1 MTGMDEVGRL
11 FNNNE
16 LIVAEVLQSAE
27 SMKAAVSY
35 LEPHMESSDSAK
47 KKVLLATVKGDV
59 HDIGKNLV
67 EIILANN
74 GYEIIN
80 LGINVRSDRIVQE
93 VQEKK
98 PDIIGLSG
106 LLVKSAQQMVTTAED
121 LKAADIDIPI
131 VVGGAALTR
140 KFTDNRISPSY
151 KGLVCYASD
160 AMTGLDIINKLQ
172 KKKSVKMKQDKR
184 TSSSYRNK
192 RREESRNSS
201 STEPLPKAEVIV
213 PDSTKRIV
221 LRDVPVSH
229 LAPFLNRQMLL
240 DITLA

>member
-1 MTGMDEVGRL
+1 MQETLTLDERLANYIVEGTKQGLQEDLSLALEEGRKPLDIINGPLMTGMDEVGRL

-35 LEPHMESSDSAK
+35 LEPHMESSDECEK
-47 KKVLLATVKGDV
+47 RKVLLATVKGDV

-67 EIILANN
+67 EIILNN

-93 VQEKK
+93 VQEK

-121 LKAADIDIPI
+121 LKAANIDVPI

-172 KKKSVKMKQDKR
+172 KKKSV
-184 TSSSYRNK
+184 
-192 RREESRNSS
+192 RR
-201 STEPLPKAEVIV
+201 
-213 PDSTKRIV
+213 
-221 LRDVPVSH
+221 
-229 LAPFLNRQMLL
+229 
-240 DITLA
+240 